1 MPMRMRKNA
10 LRPSMRRLKL
20 VRGRNGA
27 LTVGACSAPRQTTPS
42 ITPLSAARRAHPAT
56 SPRPTA
62 PPTTIAARAPV
73 PYEKTTASRRGSGVI
88 ISDALH
94 QKQDQAPEQRRDEG
108 GEVGVCLPRL
118 VRAHGP

>member
-27 LTVGACSAPRQTTPS
+27 LTVGACSAPRQMTPS
-42 ITPLSAARRAHPAT
+42 ITPLSAARRAH
-56 SPRPTA
+56 

-73 PYEKTTASRRGSGVI
+73 PYEKTTASRRCSGVI
-88 ISDALH
+88 ISYALH
-94 QKQDQAPEQRRDEG
+94 QKQDQEPEQRRYEV
-108 GEVGVCLPRL
+108 GEVGVC
-118 VRAHGP
+118 